1 MVATHITH
9 VYRACYAF
17 CGSDAGLRF
26 ALECESSDRN
36 RSSHSI
42 HSLTYSY
49 LVTYC
54 CYSLCCAQLYSSCLR
69 VMCGRVEDRL
79 DEICQTLQ
87 QALDVGCDT
96 RSDFFPS
103 VIHVQQN
110 DPKVTEIA
118 DLLQMAGCPAADN
131 A

>member
-1 MVATHITH
+1 MLCVTDACFREKSTH
-9 VYRACYAF
+9 F
-17 CGSDAGLRF
+17 LSGF
-26 ALECESSDRN
+26 ALECESSERN
-36 RSSHSI
+36 RSSHFV

-49 LVTYC
+49 LFAYC
-54 CYSLCCAQLYSSCLR
+54 FYSLCCAQLYSSCLR

-96 RSDFFPS
+96 RSGFLARITDAS
-103 VIHVQQN
+103 
-110 DPKVTEIA
+110 PKVTEIA
-118 DLLQMAGCPAADN
+118 DLLQMAGCPPADS